1 MDELLLA
8 ASVDNVA
15 GTAVG
20 VDVHRLLLNVGSK
33 HLITGLSIFFSYSNP
48 NIFQAFSGGLAMFLE
63 NLVTSFE

>member
-33 HLITGLSIFFSYSNP
+33 HLITGLSIFFF
-48 NIFQAFSGGLAMFLE
+48 IFKSQHFS
-63 NLVTSFE
+63 SFFRWFSQVFGKPCYFF